1 MDAQFAIAGRAI
13 GPEAAP
19 FLIAELS
26 GNHNG
31 DLDRALRLIDAAAA
45 AGADAVKLQTY
56 TADTITIDHDG
67 PGFVIEGGLWHGR
80 RLHELY
86 QEAHTPWAWHQALF
100 DKARSVGVTLFS
112 SPFDPTAVAFLQGL
126 GAPAYKV
133 ASFELVDTPLIG
145 CMARTGKPLINRLE
159 VWYDEQRVLNWF
171 LTTKVPLRG
180 KNGKII
186 GLMGLTR
193 RDEGRIRHQPNSEA
207 TLIVS
212 YIQKNTGRILSTAD
226 LARECGLSERTLY
239 RKIHQALGVT
249 PYELMLRIRIESAA
263 EALIQTTDKV
273 IDIATAH
280 AFCDQSAFT
289 QHFRKRIGLTPKQFR
304 MRHQG

>member
-1 MDAQFAIAGRAI
+1 MSPKSLQSAFFASMADPQAFRLMFDQQ
-13 GPEAAP
+13 PNVFFFVKDRESR
-19 FLIAELS
+19 LIAASEPTWTRLGLES
-26 GNHNG
+26 EADVIGRP
-31 DLDRALRLIDAAAA
+31 DEDFFPEQTAKAYRADDA
-45 AGADAVKLQTY
+45 
-56 TADTITIDHDG
+56 
-67 PGFVIEGGLWHGR
+67 
-80 RLHELY
+80 
-86 QEAHTPWAWHQALF
+86 
-100 DKARSVGVTLFS
+100 
-112 SPFDPTAVAFLQGL
+112 
-126 GAPAYKV
+126 
-133 ASFELVDTPLIG
+133 LVF
-145 CMARTGKPLINRLE
+145 RTGKPLINRLE
-159 VWYDEQRVLNWF
+159 VWYDEQRTLNWF
-171 LTTKVPLRG
+171 LTTKAPLRG

-193 RDEGRIRHQPNSEA
+193 RDEGRSRHQPSNEV

-212 YIQKNTGRILSTAD
+212 HIQKNTSRILSTAE

-263 EALIQTTDKV
+263 EALIRTTDKV
-273 IDIATAH
+273 IDIAQAH

>member
-1 MDAQFAIAGRAI
+1 MSPKSIQSDFFASMTNPQAFRLMFDQQ
-13 GPEAAP
+13 PNVFFFVKDRESR
-19 FLIAELS
+19 LIAASEPMWTRL
-26 GNHNG
+26 GLEG
-31 DLDRALRLIDAAAA
+31 EPDVIGRLDEDFYPEQAAKAYRADDA
-45 AGADAVKLQTY
+45 
-56 TADTITIDHDG
+56 
-67 PGFVIEGGLWHGR
+67 
-80 RLHELY
+80 
-86 QEAHTPWAWHQALF
+86 
-100 DKARSVGVTLFS
+100 
-112 SPFDPTAVAFLQGL
+112 
-126 GAPAYKV
+126 
-133 ASFELVDTPLIG
+133 LVF
-145 CMARTGKPLINRLE
+145 RTGKPLINRLE
-159 VWYDEQRVLNWF
+159 VWYDEQRTLTWF

-193 RDEGRIRHQPNSEA
+193 RDEGRSRHQPSNEV

-212 YIQKNTGRILSTAD
+212 HIQKNTSRILSTAE

-273 IDIATAH
+273 IDIAQAH

-304 MRHQG
+304 LRHQG

>member
-1 MDAQFAIAGRAI
+1 MSPKSIQNAFFASMTDPQAFRLMFDKQ
-13 GPEAAP
+13 PNVFFFVKDRESR
-19 FLIAELS
+19 LIAASEPMWTRL
-26 GNHNG
+26 GLEREVDVIG
-31 DLDRALRLIDAAAA
+31 RLDEDFYPEQAAKAYRAD
-45 AGADAVKLQTY
+45 DV
-56 TADTITIDHDG
+56 
-67 PGFVIEGGLWHGR
+67 
-80 RLHELY
+80 
-86 QEAHTPWAWHQALF
+86 
-100 DKARSVGVTLFS
+100 
-112 SPFDPTAVAFLQGL
+112 
-126 GAPAYKV
+126 
-133 ASFELVDTPLIG
+133 LVF
-145 CMARTGKPLINRLE
+145 RTGKPLINRLE
-159 VWYDEQRVLNWF
+159 VWYDEQRTLTWF

-193 RDEGRIRHQPNSEA
+193 RDEGRSRHQPSSEV

-212 YIQKNTGRILSTAD
+212 HIQKNTSRILSTVE

-239 RKIHQALGVT
+239 RKIQQALGVT

-263 EALIQTTDKV
+263 EALIQTNDKV
-273 IDIATAH
+273 IDIAQAH

>member
-1 MDAQFAIAGRAI
+1 MSLQSIQSAFFASMADPQAFRLMFDQQ
-13 GPEAAP
+13 PNVFFFVKDRESR
-19 FLIAELS
+19 LIAASEPMWIRL
-26 GNHNG
+26 GLEREADVIG
-31 DLDRALRLIDAAAA
+31 RLDEDFYPEQAAKAYRADDA
-45 AGADAVKLQTY
+45 
-56 TADTITIDHDG
+56 
-67 PGFVIEGGLWHGR
+67 
-80 RLHELY
+80 
-86 QEAHTPWAWHQALF
+86 
-100 DKARSVGVTLFS
+100 
-112 SPFDPTAVAFLQGL
+112 
-126 GAPAYKV
+126 
-133 ASFELVDTPLIG
+133 LVF
-145 CMARTGKPLINRLE
+145 RTGKPLINRLE
-159 VWYDEQRVLNWF
+159 VWYDEQRTLSWF

-180 KNGKII
+180 ENGKII

-193 RDEGRIRHQPNSEA
+193 RDEGRSRHQPSSEV

-212 YIQKNTGRILSTAD
+212 HIQKNTSRILSTAE

-239 RKIHQALGVT
+239 RKIYQALGVT

-273 IDIATAH
+273 IDIAQAH

>member
-1 MDAQFAIAGRAI
+1 MSPKSIQNAFFASMTDPQAFRLMFDQQ
-13 GPEAAP
+13 PDVFFFVKDRESR
-19 FLIAELS
+19 LIAASEPMWTRL
-26 GNHNG
+26 G
-31 DLDRALRLIDAAAA
+31 LDEQAAKSYRADDA
-45 AGADAVKLQTY
+45 
-56 TADTITIDHDG
+56 
-67 PGFVIEGGLWHGR
+67 
-80 RLHELY
+80 
-86 QEAHTPWAWHQALF
+86 
-100 DKARSVGVTLFS
+100 
-112 SPFDPTAVAFLQGL
+112 
-126 GAPAYKV
+126 
-133 ASFELVDTPLIG
+133 LVF
-145 CMARTGKPLINRLE
+145 RTGKPLINRLE
-159 VWYDEQRVLNWF
+159 VWYDEQRTLTWF

-193 RDEGRIRHQPNSEA
+193 RDEGRSRHQSSSEV

-212 YIQKNTGRILSTAD
+212 HIQKNTGRILSTAE

-273 IDIATAH
+273 IDIAQAH

>member
-1 MDAQFAIAGRAI
+1 MSPKSIQSAFFASMTDPQAFRLMFDQQ
-13 GPEAAP
+13 PNVFFFVKDRESR
-19 FLIAELS
+19 LIAASEPMWTRL
-26 GNHNG
+26 GLEAEADVIG
-31 DLDRALRLIDAAAA
+31 RLDEDFYPEQAAKAYRADDA
-45 AGADAVKLQTY
+45 
-56 TADTITIDHDG
+56 
-67 PGFVIEGGLWHGR
+67 
-80 RLHELY
+80 
-86 QEAHTPWAWHQALF
+86 
-100 DKARSVGVTLFS
+100 
-112 SPFDPTAVAFLQGL
+112 
-126 GAPAYKV
+126 
-133 ASFELVDTPLIG
+133 LVF
-145 CMARTGKPLINRLE
+145 RTGKPLINRLE
-159 VWYDEQRVLNWF
+159 VWYDEQRTLTWF

-193 RDEGRIRHQPNSEA
+193 RDEGRSRHQPSSEV

-212 YIQKNTGRILSTAD
+212 HIQKNTSRILSTAE

-263 EALIQTTDKV
+263 EALIQTTDNV
-273 IDIATAH
+273 IDNDQAH
-280 AFCDQSAFT
+280 AYCDQSAFT

>member
-1 MDAQFAIAGRAI
+1 MFDQQPNVFFFVKDR
-13 GPEAAP
+13 ESR
-19 FLIAELS
+19 LIAASEPTWTRLGLES
-26 GNHNG
+26 EAEVIGR
-31 DLDRALRLIDAAAA
+31 LDEDFYPEQAAKSFRADDA
-45 AGADAVKLQTY
+45 
-56 TADTITIDHDG
+56 
-67 PGFVIEGGLWHGR
+67 
-80 RLHELY
+80 
-86 QEAHTPWAWHQALF
+86 
-100 DKARSVGVTLFS
+100 
-112 SPFDPTAVAFLQGL
+112 
-126 GAPAYKV
+126 
-133 ASFELVDTPLIG
+133 LVF
-145 CMARTGKPLINRLE
+145 RTGKPLINRLE
-159 VWYDEQRVLNWF
+159 VWYDEQRTLNWF

-186 GLMGLTR
+186 GLMGFTR
-193 RDEGRIRHQPNSEA
+193 RDEGRSRHQPSSEV

-212 YIQKNTGRILSTAD
+212 HIQKNSSRILSTAE

-263 EALIQTTDKV
+263 EALIQTNDKV
-273 IDIATAH
+273 IDIAQAH

>member
-1 MDAQFAIAGRAI
+1 MSPKSIQSAFFASMLDPQAFRLMFDQQ
-13 GPEAAP
+13 PNVFFFVKDRESR
-19 FLIAELS
+19 LIAASEPMWTRL
-26 GNHNG
+26 GLEGEANVIG
-31 DLDRALRLIDAAAA
+31 RLDEDFYPEQAAKSFRADDA
-45 AGADAVKLQTY
+45 
-56 TADTITIDHDG
+56 
-67 PGFVIEGGLWHGR
+67 
-80 RLHELY
+80 
-86 QEAHTPWAWHQALF
+86 
-100 DKARSVGVTLFS
+100 
-112 SPFDPTAVAFLQGL
+112 
-126 GAPAYKV
+126 
-133 ASFELVDTPLIG
+133 LVF
-145 CMARTGKPLINRLE
+145 RTGKPLINRLE
-159 VWYDEQRVLNWF
+159 VWYDEQRTLSWF

-193 RDEGRIRHQPNSEA
+193 RDEGRSRHQPTSEV

-212 YIQKNTGRILSTAD
+212 HIQKNTNRILSTAE
-226 LARECGLSERTLY
+226 LALECSLSERTLY

-280 AFCDQSAFT
+280 GFCDQSAFT
-289 QHFRKRIGLTPKQFR
+289 QHFRKRIGMTPKQFR

>member
-1 MDAQFAIAGRAI
+1 MSPKSLQSAFFASMTDPPAFRLMFDQQPNVFFFVKDRESRLMAASEPMWIRLGLEREADVIGRLDEDFYPEQAAKTYRADDA
-13 GPEAAP
+13 
-19 FLIAELS
+19 
-26 GNHNG
+26 
-31 DLDRALRLIDAAAA
+31 
-45 AGADAVKLQTY
+45 
-56 TADTITIDHDG
+56 
-67 PGFVIEGGLWHGR
+67 
-80 RLHELY
+80 
-86 QEAHTPWAWHQALF
+86 
-100 DKARSVGVTLFS
+100 
-112 SPFDPTAVAFLQGL
+112 
-126 GAPAYKV
+126 
-133 ASFELVDTPLIG
+133 LVF
-145 CMARTGKPLINRLE
+145 RTGKPLINRLE
-159 VWYDEQRVLNWF
+159 VWYDEQRTLTWF

-193 RDEGRIRHQPNSEA
+193 RDEGRSRHQPSSEVI
-207 TLIVS
+207 LIVS
-212 YIQKNTGRILSTAD
+212 HIQKNTNRILSTAE

-239 RKIHQALGVT
+239 RKIHQSLGVT

-273 IDIATAH
+273 TDIAKAH

>member
-1 MDAQFAIAGRAI
+1 MSPKSIQSAFFASMTDPQAFRLMFDQQ
-13 GPEAAP
+13 PNVFFFVKDRESR
-19 FLIAELS
+19 LIAASEPMWTRL
-26 GNHNG
+26 GLEG
-31 DLDRALRLIDAAAA
+31 EAEVIGRLDEDFYPEQAAKAYRADDA
-45 AGADAVKLQTY
+45 
-56 TADTITIDHDG
+56 
-67 PGFVIEGGLWHGR
+67 
-80 RLHELY
+80 
-86 QEAHTPWAWHQALF
+86 
-100 DKARSVGVTLFS
+100 
-112 SPFDPTAVAFLQGL
+112 
-126 GAPAYKV
+126 
-133 ASFELVDTPLIG
+133 LVF
-145 CMARTGKPLINRLE
+145 RTGKPLINRLE
-159 VWYDEQRVLNWF
+159 VWYDEQRTLTWF

-193 RDEGRIRHQPNSEA
+193 RDEGRSRHQPSSEV

-212 YIQKNTGRILSTAD
+212 HIQKNTSRILSTAE

-239 RKIHQALGVT
+239 RKIQQALGVT

-273 IDIATAH
+273 IEIAQAH

>member
-1 MDAQFAIAGRAI
+1 MSPKSLQSAFFASMADPQAFRLMFDQQ
-13 GPEAAP
+13 PNVFFFVKDRESR
-19 FLIAELS
+19 LIAASEPTWTRLGLES
-26 GNHNG
+26 EAEVIGR
-31 DLDRALRLIDAAAA
+31 LDEDFYPEQAAKSFRADDA
-45 AGADAVKLQTY
+45 
-56 TADTITIDHDG
+56 
-67 PGFVIEGGLWHGR
+67 
-80 RLHELY
+80 
-86 QEAHTPWAWHQALF
+86 
-100 DKARSVGVTLFS
+100 
-112 SPFDPTAVAFLQGL
+112 
-126 GAPAYKV
+126 
-133 ASFELVDTPLIG
+133 LVF
-145 CMARTGKPLINRLE
+145 RTGKPLINRLE
-159 VWYDEQRVLNWF
+159 VWYDEQRTLNWF

-186 GLMGLTR
+186 GLMGFTR
-193 RDEGRIRHQPNSEA
+193 RDEGRSRHQPSSEV

-212 YIQKNTGRILSTAD
+212 HIQKNSSRILSTAE

-263 EALIQTTDKV
+263 EALIQTNDKV
-273 IDIATAH
+273 IDIAQAH

>member
-1 MDAQFAIAGRAI
+1 MSPKSIQNAFFASMTDPQAFRLMFDQQPNVFFFVKDRESRLIAASEPTWTRLGLEGEADAI
-13 GPEAAP
+13 GRLDEDFFPEQTAKAY
-19 FLIAELS
+19 
-26 GNHNG
+26 
-31 DLDRALRLIDAAAA
+31 RADDA
-45 AGADAVKLQTY
+45 
-56 TADTITIDHDG
+56 
-67 PGFVIEGGLWHGR
+67 
-80 RLHELY
+80 
-86 QEAHTPWAWHQALF
+86 
-100 DKARSVGVTLFS
+100 
-112 SPFDPTAVAFLQGL
+112 
-126 GAPAYKV
+126 
-133 ASFELVDTPLIG
+133 LVF
-145 CMARTGKPLINRLE
+145 RTGKPLINRLE
-159 VWYDEQRVLNWF
+159 VWYDEQRTLTWF

-193 RDEGRIRHQPNSEA
+193 RDEGRSRHHQPSSEV

-212 YIQKNTGRILSTAD
+212 HIQKNTSRILSTAE

-273 IDIATAH
+273 IDIAQAH

>member
-1 MDAQFAIAGRAI
+1 MSTKSIQSAFFASMTDPQAFRLMFDQL
-13 GPEAAP
+13 PNVFFFVKDRESR
-19 FLIAELS
+19 LIAASEPMWTRL
-26 GNHNG
+26 GLEG
-31 DLDRALRLIDAAAA
+31 EADVIGRLDEDFYPEQVAKSYRADDA
-45 AGADAVKLQTY
+45 
-56 TADTITIDHDG
+56 
-67 PGFVIEGGLWHGR
+67 
-80 RLHELY
+80 
-86 QEAHTPWAWHQALF
+86 
-100 DKARSVGVTLFS
+100 
-112 SPFDPTAVAFLQGL
+112 
-126 GAPAYKV
+126 
-133 ASFELVDTPLIG
+133 LVF
-145 CMARTGKPLINRLE
+145 RTGKPLINRLE
-159 VWYDEQRVLNWF
+159 VWYYEQRTLTWF

-186 GLMGLTR
+186 GLMGFTR
-193 RDEGRIRHQPNSEA
+193 RDEGRNRHQPSSDV

-212 YIQKNTGRILSTAD
+212 HIQKNISRILSTAE
-226 LARECGLSERTLY
+226 LARECSLSERTLY

-273 IDIATAH
+273 IDIAQAH

>member
-1 MDAQFAIAGRAI
+1 MSPKSIQSAFFASMTDPQAFRLMFDQQ
-13 GPEAAP
+13 PNV
-19 FLIAELS
+19 FFFVKDRQSRLIAASEPMWT
-26 GNHNG
+26 
-31 DLDRALRLIDAAAA
+31 RL
-45 AGADAVKLQTY
+45 GLEREAD
-56 TADTITIDHDG
+56 
-67 PGFVIEGGLWHGR
+67 
-80 RLHELY
+80 
-86 QEAHTPWAWHQALF
+86 
-100 DKARSVGVTLFS
+100 
-112 SPFDPTAVAFLQGL
+112 
-126 GAPAYKV
+126 
-133 ASFELVDTPLIG
+133 LIG
-145 CMARTGKPLINRLE
+145 RPDEDFYPEHAAKAYRADDATVFRTGKPLINRLE
-159 VWYDEQRVLNWF
+159 VWYDEQRTLNWF

-263 EALIQTTDKV
+263 EALIQTNDKV
-273 IDIATAH
+273 IDIATDH

-289 QHFRKRIGLTPKQFR
+289 QHFRKRIGMTPKQFR